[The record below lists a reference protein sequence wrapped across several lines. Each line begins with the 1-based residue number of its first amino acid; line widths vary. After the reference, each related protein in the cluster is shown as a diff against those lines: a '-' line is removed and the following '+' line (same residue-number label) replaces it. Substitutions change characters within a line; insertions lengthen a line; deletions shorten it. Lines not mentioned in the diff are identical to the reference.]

1 MFVGFFL
8 VYGFVSRVLVPKME
22 QIFSDRNFY
31 TDGVQKMASQLKD
44 EADKIERESAAT
56 LENAQI
62 EIAGVESGIIS
73 DLRER
78 SQKEKE
84 KLHKLFS
91 EKSKKESD
99 LLAQASEKIFSDVS
113 DNLDETVDAAMRS
126 ISCSVR
132 RKLS

>member
-8 VYGFVSRVLVPKME
+8 VYGFVSKVLVPKME
-22 QIFSDRNFY
+22 QIFSNRSFY
-31 TDGVQKMASQLKD
+31 MDGVQKTTSRLKD

-56 LENAQI
+56 LENAKI

-73 DLRER
+73 DLREH
-78 SQKEKE
+78 SQREKE
-84 KLHKLFS
+84 KLHRLFS
-91 EKSKKESD
+91 NKSKIESD
-99 LLAQASEKIFSDVS
+99 LLVQASERIFSDVS

-132 RKLS
+132 RKSS